1 MASQRFRAPVR
12 VSATIPWI
20 TYERLIAQSQD
31 EGRSISNLAAFL
43 IESALQGRLPCVPA
57 SVPAPALPRRVTI
70 KPRSIEGV
78 LASGASRVK

>member
-57 SVPAPALPRRVTI
+57 PALPRRVTI

-78 LASGASRVK
+78 LVSGASRVQ

>member
-1 MASQRFRAPVR
+1 M
-12 VSATIPWI
+12 SATIPWI

-43 IESALQGRLPCVPA
+43 IESALQSRLPCVPA
-57 SVPAPALPRRVTI
+57 PVPAPALPRRMTI

-78 LASGASRVK
+78 LVSGASRVQ

>member
-43 IESALQGRLPCVPA
+43 IESALQGRLPCVAA
-57 SVPAPALPRRVTI
+57 SVPVPALPRRVTI
-70 KPRSIEGV
+70 RPRSIEGV
-78 LASGASRVK
+78 LVSVASRVR